1 MCETIDS
8 VVINFNEEGVFILNL
23 CVAFIMF
30 GVALDIQLKDFQ
42 RIFKS
47 PKIPLVGLFSEYILL
62 PIITL
67 ILIAIFRP
75 APSFALGMILLTTC
89 PGGSVSNYMVHL
101 SKGNSALSITLTSIT
116 TLGAIILTPLGF
128 TLLAKVFPYTSEL
141 LKTINVN
148 PLDMIKSIVLIIVVP
163 LTLGMFCRAR
173 FPQFTERIK
182 KITGALSMIIFLGFV
197 TVAIINNWENIAAYV
212 HCVFLIVTI
221 HNGLAL
227 LTGFGF
233 ARLMGLTKRDARAV
247 SLETGIQNTALGL
260 AIAFQFFDGLGGMT
274 MVLAWWGIW
283 HLFSGFFV
291 ASIWRRR
298 LA

>member
-1 MCETIDS
+1 MCENIDS
-8 VVINFNEEGVFILNL
+8 VVINFNEESVFLLNL

-67 ILIAIFRP
+67 VLIAIFRP

-101 SKGNSALSITLTSIT
+101 SKGNSALSITLTSVT

-128 TLLAKVFPYTSEL
+128 TLLAKIFPYTSDFL
-141 LKTINVN
+141 QTIDVN
-148 PLDMIKSIVLIIVVP
+148 PLDMVKSIVLIIVVP
-163 LTLGMFCRAR
+163 LTLGMLCRAKL
-173 FPQFTERIK
+173 PELTQRIQK
-182 KITGALSMIIFLGFV
+182 PIGAISMIIFLGFV

-212 HCVFLIVTI
+212 HCVFIIVAL

-227 LTGFGF
+227 LTGFSF
-233 ARLMGLTKRDARAV
+233 ARFMGLTKRDARAV

-283 HLFSGFFV
+283 HLFSGFLI
-291 ASIWRRR
+291 ALIWRRR

>member
-101 SKGNSALSITLTSIT
+101 SKGNSALSVTLTSIT

-141 LKTINVN
+141 LKAIDVN

-173 FPQFTERIK
+173 LPQFTERIK
-182 KITGALSMIIFLGFV
+182 KFTGALSMIIFLGFV

-212 HCVFLIVTI
+212 HCVFAIVTI
-221 HNGLAL
+221 HNALAL
-227 LTGFGF
+227 LTGFSF
-233 ARLMGLTKRDARAV
+233 ARLMGLTKGDARAV

-283 HLFSGFFV
+283 HLFSGFFI